1 MRIFKGAKWG
11 WAGYSGENNV
21 IIMMMIRLRRGCKKR
36 IMIKNDNGD
45 VDVNSLESWE
55 GNK

>member
-1 MRIFKGAKWG
+1 M
-11 WAGYSGENNV
+11 